1 MSGAVERLR
10 REEDSERHPSPFLGI
25 FAAWRLN
32 VYCYALAAA
41 YAVLFIILYRSGG
54 WLTDVRGV
62 PLWNDFTVYWIGGR
76 AALHGHAALLYD
88 PTEFVKFQE
97 AVIGPGGVFVQ
108 NWPYP
113 PTFFLILE
121 PFAQLPYISAFVAWN
136 FATLLGCTAAV
147 MAIVRRLPA
156 VALVLASP
164 FTFANLWAGQNG
176 FLTGGLL
183 GGAMLFLE
191 RRPVL
196 AGVFVGCLTYKPQF
210 GVLLPVA
217 LVAARHW
224 RALASA
230 TFTAIVL
237 AGASGVLFGADL
249 WALFPY
255 GLLGQ
260 AGEVFSV
267 DQRNPI
273 ILRWGYVP
281 TVYGLVRD
289 LGGDPAFAWFAQA
302 AAAAGA
308 VVVTWLVC
316 RSTVRYALKAATLS
330 AGTLVVPSY
339 AFPYDMATIAIP
351 VALLAADQMEYGPL
365 RGEQTVLIALFVASF
380 VFVASHG
387 RIPLGAV
394 VTISL
399 LGLILRRVLSF
410 DAQPVVPAL

>member
-1 MSGAVERLR
+1 MSGAVERFR
-10 REEDSERHPSPFLGI
+10 REEDLERHPSPFLGI

-32 VYCYALAAA
+32 IYCYALAAA

-88 PTEFVKFQE
+88 PAEFVKFQA

-113 PTFFLILE
+113 PTFFLILV
-121 PFAQLPYISAFVAWN
+121 PFALLPYVSAFVAWN
-136 FATLLGCTAAV
+136 FAALLGFIAAV
-147 MAIVRRLPA
+147 FFIVRRLPA
-156 VALVLASP
+156 VAPVLASP
-164 FTFANLWAGQNG
+164 FTFANLWAGQNA

-210 GVLLPVA
+210 GVLLPMV

-230 TFTAIVL
+230 AFTAIVL
-237 AGASGVLFGADL
+237 AGASSVLFGADV
-249 WALFPY
+249 WAAFPH
-255 GLLGQ
+255 GFLGQ

-302 AAAAGA
+302 AAAGGVAIIT
-308 VVVTWLVC
+308 VLVW
-316 RSTVRYALKAATLS
+316 RSPARYALKAATLS
-330 AGTLVVPSY
+330 AGALVVPAY
-339 AFPYDMATIAIP
+339 AFPYDMAAIAIP
-351 VALLAADQMEYGPL
+351 VAFLASDQMS
-365 RGEQTVLIALFVASF
+365 TAC
-380 VFVASHG
+380 
-387 RIPLGAV
+387 
-394 VTISL
+394 
-399 LGLILRRVLSF
+399 
-410 DAQPVVPAL
+410 